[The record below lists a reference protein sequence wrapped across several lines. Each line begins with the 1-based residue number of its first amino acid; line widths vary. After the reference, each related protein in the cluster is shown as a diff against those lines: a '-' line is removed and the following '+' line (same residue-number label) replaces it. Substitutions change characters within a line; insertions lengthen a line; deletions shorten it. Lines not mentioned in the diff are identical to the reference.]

1 MINTN
6 QMTQKCKKMDPGQL
20 TVGLIVNLGQRWE
33 VGIQQACFAF
43 KTILLSPKIFY
54 VICGR

>member
-1 MINTN
+1 
-6 QMTQKCKKMDPGQL
+6 MTQKCKKMDPGQL

-43 KTILLSPKIFY
+43 KTILLCPKIFY